1 MLRIIG
7 DINFSDGY
15 FDRGIG
21 IGSIIE
27 QGENPFKWLTR
38 KSDDFWI
45 GNFECVASDSKAKKS
60 FLISPKV
67 LDNVEHMDFYSIANN
82 HVMQNGNEGYND
94 LIDFLE
100 KKNIPYAG
108 SLNKKSNIIEYQNKK
123 IGILCFSQRPDNFTK
138 SPLYWHLPEYQD
150 IENEIT
156 KISIADFKIAYIHWG
171 YEFINYPNIDQ
182 KKLAHWLIDK
192 GIDLVI
198 GTHPHV
204 AQGFEKYKDKYI
216 FYSLGNTVFNMPWE
230 PTKYGLMVNVD
241 LSKDKPD
248 ISPSYIFIGT
258 DHFPKEVTEV
268 PFQYSIDYLNSLLA
282 IEDEN
287 EKYFSIAKE
296 RYLDYRK
303 KNRKDIL
310 KNILRMSQST
320 RMDIFKDFIKRRF

>member
-1 MLRIIG
+1 MLKIIG

-21 IGSIIE
+21 IGSAIE
-27 QGENPFKWLTR
+27 QGGNPFKWLTR

-45 GNFECVASDSKAKKS
+45 GNFECVVSDSKSKKP
-60 FLISPKV
+60 FVISPSV

-82 HVMQNGNEGYND
+82 HVMQHGKDGYND

-108 SLNKKSNIIEYQNKK
+108 SLNKKSNIIEHQNKK
-123 IGILCFSQRPDNFTK
+123 VGIICFSQRPDNFTK
-138 SPLYWHLPEYQD
+138 SPLYWHLPEYQE
-150 IENEIT
+150 IEDEIMRLSST
-156 KISIADFKIAYIHWG
+156 NFKIAYIHWG

-204 AQGFEKYKDKYI
+204 AQGFEKYNDKYI
-216 FYSLGNTVFNMPWE
+216 FYSLGNAVFNMPWE

-241 LSKDKPD
+241 LSRDT
-248 ISPSYIFIGT
+248 PSVRASHIHIES
-258 DHFPKEVTEV
+258 DNFPMEIQNAPSELS
-268 PFQYSIDYLNSLLA
+268 FENLNDLLSI
-282 IEDEN
+282 IEDN
-287 EKYFSIAKE
+287 EKYFGKA
-296 RYLDYRK
+296 RNYYLQYRK
-303 KNRKDIL
+303 ENRKDIL
-310 KNILRMSQST
+310 KKILKMSNST
-320 RMDIFKDFIKRRF
+320 RKNIIFDFIKRRF